1 MSEEKKYKIFCF
13 DIDGTLAITHGTDYT
28 QCEPQLDMIAIV
40 NRLYDNGHTIKL
52 FTARGYV
59 TKIDWREVTEKQLSR
74 WGVKYHELIFGKPN
88 ADYYIDDKAVTLEMI
103 QQLEKQYV

>member
-28 QCEPQLDMIAIV
+28 RCEPQLDMIAIV